1 MKPASLDWETLY
13 ARFTETERDRKMR
26 KASTLRAQGLSF
38 RKIAVVVGVS
48 KDTVRQWIINEEA
61 A

>member
-1 MKPASLDWETLY
+1 MTPASLDWETLY
-13 ARFTETERDRKMR
+13 AQFAETERDRKMR
-26 KASTLRAQGLSF
+26 TAFTLRTQGLSF
-38 RKIAVVVGVS
+38 RKIAAMVGVS